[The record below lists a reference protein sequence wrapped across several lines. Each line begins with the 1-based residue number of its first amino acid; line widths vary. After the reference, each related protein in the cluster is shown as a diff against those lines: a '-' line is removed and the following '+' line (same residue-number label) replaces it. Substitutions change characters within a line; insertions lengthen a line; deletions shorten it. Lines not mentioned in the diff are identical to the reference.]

1 MVNIVGVL
9 DLGQGRTTDS
19 MLAKVIF
26 PQQELHFFLQINLS
40 RFLYVFMGTSI
51 LMPGHSHCVMLSFLL
66 NDY

>member
-40 RFLYVFMGTSI
+40 RFLCVIHGDKYFDAGTFSLCHVVFS
-51 LMPGHSHCVMLSFLL
+51 PE
-66 NDY
+66 